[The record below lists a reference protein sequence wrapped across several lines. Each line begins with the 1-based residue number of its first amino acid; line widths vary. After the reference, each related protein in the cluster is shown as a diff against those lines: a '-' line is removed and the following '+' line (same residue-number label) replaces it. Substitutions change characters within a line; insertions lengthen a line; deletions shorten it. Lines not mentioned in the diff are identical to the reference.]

1 MSRRRQEIQYWDT
14 SALIGIVF
22 QESHTPAALK
32 ARDEGKR
39 WLGWDWMQIE
49 AHAAVAR
56 RGGKSA
62 DFKSL
67 RLLLDQ
73 FEFLSFGRGE
83 YPDLMKILGKHRLR
97 SAGAGHLFC
106 LLKAKKLVRD
116 LAFVCF
122 DAELNRAA
130 EAEGVRLFG

>member
-1 MSRRRQEIQYWDT
+1 MSRRGQGIQYWDT
-14 SALIGIVF
+14 SALIGILF

-32 ARDEGKR
+32 ARNEGKR
-39 WLGWDWMQIE
+39 WLGWSWMQIE

-56 RGGKSA
+56 RGGRAS

-73 FEFLSFGRGE
+73 FEFLSFGSIE
-83 YPDLMKILGKHRLR
+83 YPDLKKLLDRHRLR
-97 SAGAGHLFC
+97 SADAGHLFC
-106 LLKAKKLVRD
+106 LLKAKKLVPG
-116 LAFVCF
+116 LSFVCF

-130 EAEGVRLFG
+130 AAEGAKLFG